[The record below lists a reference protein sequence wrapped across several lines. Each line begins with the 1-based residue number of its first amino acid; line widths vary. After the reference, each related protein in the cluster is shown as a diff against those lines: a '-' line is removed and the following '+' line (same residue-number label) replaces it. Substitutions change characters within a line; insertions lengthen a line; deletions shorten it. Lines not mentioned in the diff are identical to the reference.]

1 VRLLILITSLLATAI
16 LAVPAMAQTTRVIA
30 VADFVDETSG
40 GLFISATRLNEPLAA
55 LINSHAGGRLRVA
68 SVAQLRDE
76 MRARGFSPR
85 DLVSP
90 TSASVIAVALG
101 ADLIVTGRWTH
112 LDADGPEP
120 DPFWTPGSA
129 NAVLEIRVLEVATRR
144 VVLRES
150 FQGVASGGGAIGM
163 LWRAAY
169 MALYQAAGTISRL

>member
-1 VRLLILITSLLATAI
+1 MRILVAGLLAAI
-16 LAVPAMAQTTRVIA
+16 IVAMPAMAQTTRVIA
-30 VADFVDETSG
+30 VADLVDETHG
-40 GLFISATRLNEPLAA
+40 GVFISASRLNEPLAT
-55 LINSHAGGRLRVA
+55 LINNRAGGRLRVA
-68 SVAQLRDE
+68 SVAVLRDE
-76 MRARGFSPR
+76 MRARGLTPR

-112 LDADGPEP
+112 LDADAPEF
-120 DPFWTPGSA
+120 DPIFSPGSA

-150 FQGVASGGGAIGM
+150 FHGTAAGGGALGM

-169 MALYQAAGTISRL
+169 MALYHAADTIGRL